1 MSHWH
6 FAKVIRNCTMLEKNI
21 RTLRMNI
28 TFYNSSF
35 MVFLSWKFVSCS
47 GGQKYPLWY
56 FGRDNEC
63 CGAPNCSLELRFAER
78 QDLLT
83 PWNSLFFWYIVKKFP
98 TFSGTRSFV
107 TVFSRIRHWSFSQ
120 ASYTHSIIFHP
131 LSWRRILILSAH
143 YIRVLITVSLT
154 EP

>member
-83 PWNSLFFWYIVKKFP
+83 PWSSLFLVYRQEISYFFWNPKFCYCVLKNP
-98 TFSGTRSFV
+98 PLIFLPSLVHPFHNIPSSFLKMH
-107 TVFSRIRHWSFSQ
+107 FNIIGPL
-120 ASYTHSIIFHP
+120 YPCTH
-131 LSWRRILILSAH
+131 
-143 YIRVLITVSLT
+143 YC
-154 EP
+154 